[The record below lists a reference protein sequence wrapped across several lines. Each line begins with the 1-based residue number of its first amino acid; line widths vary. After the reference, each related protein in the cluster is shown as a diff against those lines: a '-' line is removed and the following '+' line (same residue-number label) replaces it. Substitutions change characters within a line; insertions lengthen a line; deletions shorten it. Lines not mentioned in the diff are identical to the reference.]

1 MIISASWF
9 TSHGYCEYK
18 FFLEKVIKIEVP
30 RTQEM
35 IYGSK
40 IHKDKE
46 EIFLEKAEEITWK
59 QFLEAETPIITKEV
73 EFEKQF
79 GDVLLLGRV
88 DEIKS
93 DSSGI
98 YILDD
103 KPNPKPYISNKL
115 QLYAYCLLF
124 KETFKDL
131 LNKPIFSILR
141 NRDTNEIVW
150 SQKFD
155 KNQENEFF
163 EAFHRL
169 RSILL
174 KKEEPI
180 PTTNPNKCNACV
192 YNKLKLCD
200 RSLVNRKV

>member
-1 MIISASWF
+1 MQIVSASWF

-18 FFLEKVIKIEVP
+18 FFLEKVLKIEVP
-30 RTQEM
+30 RTKEM
-35 IYGSK
+35 VYGSK

-46 EIFLEKAEEITWK
+46 IIFLEKAEEMTWK
-59 QFLEAETPIITKEV
+59 EFLEAEIPTITKEV

-79 GDVLLLGRV
+79 GDILLLGRV

-93 DSSGI
+93 DKTGI
-98 YILDD
+98 YIIDD
-103 KPNPKPYISNKL
+103 KPNPKPYNSNKL

-124 KETFKDL
+124 KETFSNI

-150 SQKFD
+150 SQKFNKD
-155 KNQENEFF
+155 QENEFF
-163 EAFHRL
+163 EVFHRL

-180 PTTNPNKCNACV
+180 PTTNPNKCKACV
-192 YNKLKLCD
+192 YNKLNLCD
-200 RSLVNRKV
+200 RSLAK

>member
-18 FFLEKVIKIEVP
+18 FFLEKVLRIEVP

-46 EIFLEKAEEITWK
+46 NTFLEKAEEMTWRE
-59 QFLEAETPIITKEV
+59 FLEAETPTITKEV
-73 EFEKQF
+73 EFEKQL

-93 DSSGI
+93 DKSGI
-98 YILDD
+98 YIIDD
-103 KPNPKPYISNKL
+103 KPNPKPYNSNKL
-115 QLYAYCLLF
+115 QLYAYCFLF
-124 KETFKDL
+124 KETFNNL
-131 LNKPIFSILR
+131 LNKPIISILR

-150 SQKFD
+150 YQEFNKD
-155 KNQENEFF
+155 QENEFF

-169 RSILL
+169 RSVLL
-174 KKEEPI
+174 KNEEPI
-180 PTTNPNKCNACV
+180 PTTNPNKCKACI
-192 YNKLKLCD
+192 YNKLNLCD
-200 RSLVNRKV
+200 KSLAR